1 MHISWNGSIEDKR
14 VLKTVIRKQL
24 GNMKNHKA
32 KTFLLSYLKII
43 LTYNKLH
50 NLKLEQSEIKDPLK
64 LLGVGEEWPDFKK
77 TW

>member
-1 MHISWNGSIEDKR
+1 
-14 VLKTVIRKQL
+14 
-24 GNMKNHKA
+24 MKNHKA